1 MKFMGKLA
9 FNSKHIPFIAEIISF
24 AATNS
29 FNRRKIFEQ
38 RELVS
43 ALLQCME
50 SKLEQKVS

>member
-1 MKFMGKLA
+1 MGKLA